1 MASLFMNVGNGSGSW
16 CSYYDSDTGE
26 YIKCAP
32 SSYQICVGTGSGIMR
47 SGPYYDWYKIG
58 WYQGSWFIDNPMPKM
73 LRSDFIELMTEI
85 GHIIRSK
92 YGEINGNSP
101 AFTGETFIEIY
112 PKLTSCMDEIIELLI
127 KITGNE
133 KWSYRDSHGSPSI
146 KEKLIEADEFVLS
159 YN

>member
-1 MASLFMNVGNGSGSW
+1 MNVGSGRGSW
-16 CSYYDSDTGE
+16 CSKYDSDTEE
-26 YIKCAP
+26 YIECAP
-32 SSYQICVGTGSGIMR
+32 SSYQISVGTDPGIMW
-47 SGPYYDWYKIG
+47 SGPYYDWYKMG
-58 WYQGSWFIDNPMPKM
+58 WYQGCWFIDNPMPKM

-101 AFTGETFIEIY
+101 AFTGETFMEIY

-133 KWSYRDSHGSPSI
+133 KWSYRDTGGPSI